1 LPLKKPKKP
10 TQKQEIPVAK
20 ISRPVIYV
28 LLAAVGVGA
37 WFFTEPEAGAKK
49 KAARTATASAR
60 TAREADSNLT
70 PEDLKTRFPR
80 YSGAARDAFRP
91 EISTARPKLV
101 APRPAPPLMPVVL
114 PAPPKKSTASVAL
127 DAWTLTGISVVDGEK
142 TALIE
147 NKATSDMAF
156 VRAGTSWKG
165 LRVLAIETGAL
176 VFALPDG
183 SPKRLTFP
191 VPPEEKVA
199 ASKPAA
205 PDETSVPPP
214 AFTPR
219 RTSVAGSPGT
229 ATETGAQP

>member
-1 LPLKKPKKP
+1 
-10 TQKQEIPVAK
+10 VAK

-28 LLAAVGVGA
+28 LVAAIGVGA

-49 KAARTATASAR
+49 KAARTASTSTRSAKD
-60 TAREADSNLT
+60 ADSNLT

-80 YSGAARDAFRP
+80 YSGAVRDAFRP
-91 EISTARPKLV
+91 EISTARPKLA
-101 APRPAPPLMPVVL
+101 APKPAPTLMPVVL
-114 PAPPKKSTASVAL
+114 PAPPKKSTQSVAL

-147 NKATSDMAF
+147 NKATSDMVF

-183 SPKRLTFP
+183 TPRRMTFP

-199 ASKPAA
+199 ASRPAA
-205 PDETSVPPP
+205 PDETSAPPP

-219 RTSVAGSPGT
+219 APRGASVAGSPGT
-229 ATETGAQP
+229 ATENGAQP